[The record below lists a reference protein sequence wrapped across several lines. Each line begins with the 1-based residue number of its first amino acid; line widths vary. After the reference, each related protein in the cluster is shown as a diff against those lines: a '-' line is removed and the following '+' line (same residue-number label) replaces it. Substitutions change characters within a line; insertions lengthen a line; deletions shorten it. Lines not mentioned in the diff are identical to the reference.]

1 MTQNQ
6 DHDSARSKTEDLRS
20 KTEDP
25 RSKTEDQHLLRF
37 PHHALD
43 VYRVALEALVLAD
56 GVAKDLPRGYG
67 ALADQLRRASQSAF
81 LQVAEGAARTGAD
94 RAARL
99 RCARAE
105 ACEAAAC
112 TEALL
117 ALGLVSEAR
126 GKRLLRELARVAAML
141 TRLAPAQRAARR

>member
-6 DHDSARSKTEDLRS
+6 DHDSARSKTEDPRS

-25 RSKTEDQHLLRF
+25 RSKTEHLLRF

-56 GVAKDLPRGYG
+56 SVAKDLPRGYG
-67 ALADQLRRASQSAF
+67 PLADQLRRASQSAF
-81 LQVAEGAARTGAD
+81 LQVAEGAARSGAD

-117 ALGLVSEAR
+117 ALGLVSETR
-126 GKRLLRELARVAAML
+126 GKLLLRELARVAAML
-141 TRLAPAQRAARR
+141 TRLAPAQRSARR